1 MAENT
6 LYYDNDV
13 ANRSTEVD
21 RNSSIATSNSVLSGY
36 LFQDAVTR
44 EPLVGTMP
52 DNGYVYEVLEP
63 STNEELS
70 YYVIPEGYHNGTGMV
85 VAPKIFDY
93 TFGTATAE
101 DLAYGK
107 TAWVNGEKI
116 VGTLDVRSNAQEGN
130 ATSSDLLSSKVA
142 WVNGERIVGNIPY
155 LYRVDKTLLPGESY
169 TIPYGFSTGES
180 IITAAE
186 LSSQTVGDATAEDI
200 AYGKTVWVNGEK
212 IVGTYRTDEAIREWL
227 SEATV
232 DREYVLEGNTFY
244 STLYNTVVE
253 GTMIDHSGEETR
265 VLTNGDIFYIPA
277 GYYNGLTAIEVT
289 GLGNMTVA
297 NMKANDL
304 IEGKTAWVN
313 GIKVTGTMPKI
324 ENINTIVA
332 CDEVYTIPMGFH
344 SGEGI
349 VRGKDLAS
357 QTQATA
363 ISDNIYS
370 GKTAW
375 VNGIQITGTMT
386 INPHIEKKLEPG
398 EQYMIPMGFH
408 TGTDFIYTDSIADQT
423 QGTATA
429 ASMLEGTTAWVNGV
443 EIVGTIPVI
452 SNQDINLDGGESY
465 TIPAGYYDGTS
476 IITANAVSDQT
487 PGTATAEDIIS
498 GKTAWVNGVKI
509 TGNIELTGDA
519 ISVQV
524 LKGKTFY
531 NTNVHQQ
538 ITGELELTGNATAD
552 KVLKGLKFYSDDPFT
567 QLEGTLEL
575 TGDARTAHVLAGET
589 FYTTHYDFKETGT
602 MINRGA
608 IVKGLTSGEV
618 YTIPAGYHNG
628 NGRVTAP
635 SIESV
640 TEGTATAS
648 DIINTK
654 TAWVGGQKLTGTLEL
669 TGNAATENVL
679 IGKTFYS
686 TNPKTKLTGTMPNIT
701 DIDTELQA
709 AETYI
714 IEVGYHNTQV
724 TISAADLTDQTSGT
738 ATAADMLE
746 GVTAWVNGQE
756 VIGTIPV
763 IESFRPT
770 ISAGDSYTIPA
781 GYHDGNSIIYSESLT
796 SQTQGTAID
805 SDILINRTA
814 WVNGEQVIGTMPDRG
829 TESVTLNCGET
840 YNILQGYHS
849 GSGVI
854 SANTLDIQTPGTA
867 TAANIFENE
876 IAWVNGVQII
886 GTVPVSSDNGTTL
899 YAGESVLYTAAYY
912 ENGLSITAVD
922 LATQTPGNATASHI
936 LDNKNAWVNGIE
948 VIGSMPN
955 IGAES
960 DTLNC
965 DGTHTISA
973 GYHDGTGVITAAS
986 LSSQTQA
993 TAVAGEILDTKT
1005 AWVNGVKLT
1014 GSMPNKGAITETIN
1028 AGSTYTIP
1036 AGYHNGSGTITASD
1050 LSGQTSGT
1058 AVAGDILYSK
1068 TAWVNGTKLTGSM
1081 PNIGAESDTLNC
1093 GGTHTISAGYHDGTG
1108 VIAAAS
1114 LASQTSGTAAAI
1126 NILST
1131 KTAWVNGTKL
1141 TGSMPNVGTITR
1153 TLNAGE
1159 SYTIAEGY
1167 HTGTGVISAQTLA
1180 NQTVGTATADDM
1192 IANKTAWVNGVQ
1204 VTGNIPVRSG
1214 ADTTINAGGTVTV
1227 PAGYY
1232 PNGFIIRAASLAS
1245 QTDGTATAGDI
1256 VIDETAWVRGEKITG
1271 IIASGDDVSY

>member
-85 VAPKIFDY
+85 VAPKLYDY

-101 DLAYGK
+101 DIAYGK
-107 TAWVNGEKI
+107 TAWINGEKI

-130 ATSSDLLSSKVA
+130 ATSNDLLSGKVA
-142 WVNGERIVGNIPY
+142 WVNGERIIGTIPY

-169 TIPYGFSTGES
+169 IIPYGLSSGNS
-180 IITAAE
+180 IITAAD
-186 LSSQTVGDATAEDI
+186 LSTQTVGDATAEDI

-232 DREYVLEGNTFY
+232 NKEYVLEGNTFY
-244 STLYNTVVE
+244 STLYDTVVE
-253 GTMIDHSGEETR
+253 GTMVDHSGEETR

-289 GLGNMTVA
+289 GLGNVTIA
-297 NMKANDL
+297 NMEPDDL
-304 IEGKTAWVN
+304 IAGKTAWVN
-313 GIKVTGTMPKI
+313 GVKVTGTMPKI
-324 ENINTIVA
+324 ENINVIVS

-349 VRGKDLAS
+349 VKGKDLAS

-386 INPHIEKKLEPG
+386 VNPHIEKKLEPG
-398 EQYMIPMGFH
+398 EQYIIPMGFH

-476 IITANAVSDQT
+476 IITATTVSDQT
-487 PGTATAEDIIS
+487 PGTATADDILLD
-498 GKTAWVNGVKI
+498 KTAWVNGVKI

-538 ITGELELTGNATAD
+538 ITGELELTGDATAD

-575 TGDARTAHVLAGET
+575 TGNARTAHVLAGET

-602 MINRGA
+602 MVNRGA

-618 YTIPAGYHNG
+618 YTIPDGYHNG
-628 NGRVTAP
+628 NGKVTAP

-640 TEGTATAS
+640 TEGTATAG
-648 DIINTK
+648 DIIKTK
-654 TAWVGGQKLTGTLEL
+654 TAWVSGQKLTGTLEL
-669 TGNAATENVL
+669 TGNTATENVL

-701 DIDTELQA
+701 DVDTKLQA
-709 AETYI
+709 NETYT
-714 IEVGYHNTQV
+714 IEVGYHNTRV
-724 TISAADLTDQTSGT
+724 TISSADLIDQTSGT
-738 ATAADMLE
+738 ATASDMLE
-746 GVTAWVNGQE
+746 GATAWVNGQE
-756 VIGTIPV
+756 VTGTIPI

-781 GYHDGNSIIYSESLT
+781 GYHDGNSIIYSESLS
-796 SQTQGTAID
+796 SQTQGTAIN

-814 WVNGEQVIGTMPDRG
+814 WVNGVKITGTMPNRG
-829 TESVTLNCGET
+829 SESVTLNCGET

-849 GSGVI
+849 GSGSITVR
-854 SANTLDIQTPGTA
+854 SLANQTSGTA
-867 TAANIFENE
+867 TA
-876 IAWVNGVQII
+876 
-886 GTVPVSSDNGTTL
+886 SDML
-899 YAGESVLYTAAYY
+899 E
-912 ENGLSITAVD
+912 
-922 LATQTPGNATASHI
+922 
-936 LDNKNAWVNGIE
+936 
-948 VIGSMPN
+948 
-955 IGAES
+955 GA
-960 DTLNC
+960 
-965 DGTHTISA
+965 
-973 GYHDGTGVITAAS
+973 
-986 LSSQTQA
+986 
-993 TAVAGEILDTKT
+993 T
-1005 AWVNGVKLT
+1005 AWVNGQEVT
-1014 GSMPNKGAITETIN
+1014 GTIPIIESFRPTIS
-1028 AGSTYTIP
+1028 AGDSYTIP
-1036 AGYHNGSGTITASD
+1036 AGYHDGNSIIYSES
-1050 LSGQTSGT
+1050 LSSQTQGT
-1058 AVAGDILYSK
+1058 AINSDILINR
-1068 TAWVNGTKLTGSM
+1068 TAWVNGTKLTGTM
-1081 PNIGAESDTLNC
+1081 PNIGTESDTLNC
-1093 GGTHTISAGYHDGTG
+1093 GATHTISAGYHNGSG
-1108 VIAAAS
+1108 VITAAS
-1114 LASQTSGTAAAI
+1114 LASQTSANATAAD
-1126 NILST
+1126 ILST

-1141 TGSMPNVGTITR
+1141 TGTMPNVGTITR

-1159 SYTIAEGY
+1159 SYTIAKGY

-1180 NQTVGTATADDM
+1180 DQTIGTATADDM

-1232 PNGFIIRAASLAS
+1232 PNGFIIKAASLAS

-1256 VIDETAWVRGEKITG
+1256 VIDETAWVKGEKITG